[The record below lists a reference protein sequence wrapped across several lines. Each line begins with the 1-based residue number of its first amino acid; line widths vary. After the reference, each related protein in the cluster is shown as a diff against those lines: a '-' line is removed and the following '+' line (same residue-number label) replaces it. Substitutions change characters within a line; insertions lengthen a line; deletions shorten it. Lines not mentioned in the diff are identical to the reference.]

1 MVHPYVANTINALI
15 LIVAGLAA
23 YFLLPDRP
31 QVALIAPAFG
41 VLLLACTHHLRKH
54 NRFVFNTVSA
64 LTLLAGFALVTRINP
79 DTFMWDGKHV
89 LLLVMGASC
98 FLAVASYVATFVR
111 ERRMGNNTVYK
122 DDL

>member
-1 MVHPYVANTINALI
+1 MVHPYITNTINALI

-41 VLLLACTHHLRKH
+41 VLLLACTYHLRKH

-64 LTLLAGFALVTRINP
+64 LTLLAGFALVSRIDP
-79 DTFMWDGKHV
+79 DTSTWDAKHI
-89 LLLVMGASC
+89 LILVMGVSC
-98 FLAVASYVATFVR
+98 FLAVVTYVATFVS
-111 ERRMGNNTVYK
+111 ERRSGNNRVYK

>member
-64 LTLLAGFALVTRINP
+64 LTLLAGFALVTRINL